1 MNLNMLS
8 IIILIILTLLLYF
21 SLQKFWRKRFVLEK
35 NSYEKAQ
42 SEHSKLIVDYS
53 SLQAEIA
60 RLKNALEETL
70 TLYDI
75 TKEIAKFLDAD
86 KVFSSFNEK
95 INKYLEVKDCK
106 FLKGD
111 ADISKY
117 EDYLILPLTIAR
129 KPIGYLVAS
138 GIKETDKEKFNI
150 LAQQF
155 ILGIKRAIL
164 YQKVQE
170 LATMDSLTG
179 IFTRRY
185 WFERCNEEMER
196 SRKFNYDMSCLMLD
210 IDHFKD
216 FNDKYGHLVG
226 DAILIAVSNTI
237 KENIRLIDLL
247 GKYGGEEFCVILT
260 ETNAGG
266 AVFLAE
272 RIRKAMEEK
281 QVRAYDED
289 LKVTISIGVSAF
301 PQDAQDLNTLIDKAD
316 QALYRAKETGRNR
329 VCVYGTQD

>member
-1 MNLNMLS
+1 LQRFWLKQY
-8 IIILIILTLLLYF
+8 LL
-21 SLQKFWRKRFVLEK
+21 EED
-35 NSYEKAQ
+35 SYEKAK
-42 SEHSKLIVDYS
+42 SEDSKLVADYS
-53 SLQAEIA
+53 LLQAEIT
-60 RLKNALEETL
+60 RLKNELEETL
-70 TLYDI
+70 TLYEI
-75 TKEIAKFLDAD
+75 TKEIAKFLDVD

-95 INKYLEVKDCK
+95 INKYLEIKDCR
-106 FLKGD
+106 FLKGN
-111 ADISKY
+111 ADVSKY
-117 EDYLILPLTIAR
+117 ENYLVLPLTIAR
-129 KPIGYLVAS
+129 QPIGYLLAS
-138 GIKETDKEKFNI
+138 GIKESDREKFNI

-164 YQKVQE
+164 YEKVQE

-196 SRKFNYDMSCLMLD
+196 SKKFNYDMSCLMLD

-226 DAILIAVSNTI
+226 DAILLAVSNTI
-237 KENIRLIDLL
+237 KENIRQIDLL

-260 ETNAGG
+260 ETDARG

-272 RIRKAMEEK
+272 RIHKAMEEK

-289 LKVTISIGVSAF
+289 LKVRISIGVSAF
-301 PQDAQDLNTLIDKAD
+301 PENAQDLNTLIDKAD

-329 VCVYGTQD
+329 VCVYSV

>member
-1 MNLNMLS
+1 MLS

-21 SLQKFWRKRFVLEK
+21 WLQSFWRKRFVLEK
-35 NSYEKAQ
+35 NNYEKAK
-42 SEHSKLIVDYS
+42 SEHSKLNADYS
-53 SLQAEIA
+53 LIQGENA
-60 RLKNALEETL
+60 RLKHDLEETL

-75 TKEIAKFLDAD
+75 TKGIAKFLDAD
-86 KVFSSFNEK
+86 RVFSSFNEK

-106 FLKGD
+106 FLKSD
-111 ADISKY
+111 ADLSKY
-117 EDYLILPLTIAR
+117 GDYLILPLTIAR

-138 GIKETDKEKFNI
+138 GIKERDKEKFGI

-155 ILGIKRAIL
+155 VLGIKRAIL
-164 YQKVQE
+164 YQNVQE

-196 SRKFNYDMSCLMLD
+196 SRKFNYELSFLMLD

-226 DAILIAVSNTI
+226 DVILMAVSNTI
-237 KENIRLIDLL
+237 KENIRQIDLV

-260 ETNAGG
+260 ETNAEG
-266 AVFLAE
+266 AQFVAE

-281 QVRAYDED
+281 SVAAYDED

-301 PQDAQDLNTLIDKAD
+301 PQDSSDLNTLVDKAD
-316 QALYRAKETGRNR
+316 QALYKAKESGRNR
-329 VCVYGTQD
+329 VCVYNSS